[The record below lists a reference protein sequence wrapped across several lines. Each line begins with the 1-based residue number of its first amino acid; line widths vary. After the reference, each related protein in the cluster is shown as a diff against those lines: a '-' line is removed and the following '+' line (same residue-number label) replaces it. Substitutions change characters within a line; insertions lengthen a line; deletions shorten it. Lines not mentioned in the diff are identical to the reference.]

1 MQAQTIKLSGVIKD
15 EKGNPIRDVS
25 VIELYHK
32 KGTTSNDKGE
42 YQLNIPTE
50 KKVSIYF
57 SHVNYK
63 KVEKKISAKNDIE
76 LDIKLE
82 QVTDDTY
89 LKAYKIESPIINST
103 SSLINSVG
111 IDLYK

>member
-15 EKGNPIRDVS
+15 EKGNPIPDVS
-25 VIELYHK
+25 VIELTHK

-57 SHVNYK
+57 SHV
-63 KVEKKISAKNDIE
+63 IM
-76 LDIKLE
+76 
-82 QVTDDTY
+82 
-89 LKAYKIESPIINST
+89 
-103 SSLINSVG
+103 LIFCV
-111 IDLYK
+111 LL

>member
-1 MQAQTIKLSGVIKD
+1 MQAQTIKISGIIKD

-25 VIELYHK
+25 VIEPYHN

-76 LDIKLE
+76 LDVKLKNKTLKTLE
-82 QVTDDTY
+82 VEYCLLYTSDAADD
-89 LKAYKIESPIINST
+89 P
-103 SSLINSVG
+103 
-111 IDLYK
+111 